1 MSSFIINGVLNN
13 FNSLSGLAYWTFTD
27 IFEENGMG
35 TELFHGGMGLFTINN
50 LKKSSYNAFVLLN
63 KLGNEFICKS
73 NNYFITQKENSYQI
87 LLYNYVH
94 YNKEYEKGN
103 LSGVNKFNRYEAFLN
118 NNDLEFTLKISD
130 LEKGKYFITKY
141 YLDRESGSVY
151 DAWIEMGAPEK
162 ITSEFF
168 QFLKS
173 KERMNIKTEKKEIES
188 EFLVNEIVKCH
199 GIVFINL

>member
-1 MSSFIINGVLNN
+1 M
-13 FNSLSGLAYWTFTD
+13 
-27 IFEENGMG
+27 
-35 TELFHGGMGLFTINN
+35 
-50 LKKSSYNAFVLLN
+50 
-63 KLGNEFICKS
+63 
-73 NNYFITQKENSYQI
+73 
-87 LLYNYVH
+87 
-94 YNKEYEKGN
+94 
-103 LSGVNKFNRYEAFLN
+103 
-118 NNDLEFTLKISD
+118 EFTLKISD

-199 GIVFINL
+199 GIVFINLEKIY